1 MNTRHPSVSRR
12 EGSKNRAR
20 GLERCLGTSTTAADC
35 WLAFLRLFCLVW
47 LTAGFYGAMK
57 HKTFGLVFFAG
68 IIGLFG
74 AEESPPDS
82 AIANETIPAGHSAH
96 GEAFNEGPRQAAYFM
111 GDTGGVHFPITTS
124 SREVQEFFDQGVG
137 QLHGFWY
144 FEAERSFR
152 HIAALEP
159 DCAMAYWGMA
169 MANINNRRRAKEFVQ
184 EAVRRKESVSPRE
197 QLWIESLEHFYLGDE
212 KDDKK
217 RSRRRIRDLEEI
229 IHQYPDDIEAKA
241 FLAVAIYQSKRHH
254 PIGSYQAVDAL
265 IQQVLDAQPMHPAH
279 HYRIHLWDYEKPKR
293 ALASAALCGQS
304 APGIAHMWH
313 MPGHIFSRL
322 RRYAEAAWQ
331 QEASA
336 RVDHARMMRDRVL
349 PDQIHNFA
357 HNNEWLIRNL
367 NHLGRVREA
376 VDLAKNMIE
385 LPRHPKYNLPAK
397 RGSSAFYGRR
407 RLMETLVR
415 YELWEDILRLAD
427 TVYLEPSQEESDQ
440 IQRQTALALAAY
452 HKEDAD
458 GIRTAKK
465 PLEALLQKKRQE
477 RFADAEQAE
486 ETGKEKKKSARDIAQ
501 DMAEAMLKHGVP
513 IGNLRSALAELNALI
528 AILENRPQSAK
539 EHLAKAKRIPKE
551 RLAKLHLRLGNPDK
565 AVDLIEQAKA
575 SAPRQAPILAAAV
588 EVFYAADKREEAALA
603 FRELQEVSAS
613 LDPDAPIFQRI
624 TALTPELGIEQ
635 NWRRSGQALADAGKR
650 PKLAN
655 LGPFRWSPWKAPD
668 WNLST
673 ARNGYRQLSDY
684 QGKPLL
690 LLFYLGHGCAH
701 CVEQLNEMKPRVQE
715 FADQGVDIAA
725 VSTESLPELRD
736 SLDKSELLGGIPF
749 PLFSNADLS
758 VFKEYSA
765 FDDFENAPLHGAFL
779 IDGNGFVLWQDIG
792 YEPFTNMDFLLKE
805 SRRLLAAT
813 QAVDLAKA
821 AE

>member
-1 MNTRHPSVSRR
+1 
-12 EGSKNRAR
+12 
-20 GLERCLGTSTTAADC
+20 
-35 WLAFLRLFCLVW
+35 
-47 LTAGFYGAMK
+47 MK
-57 HKTFGLVFFAG
+57 HKTFGLVFSVG
-68 IIGLFG
+68 VIGLLGTEEG
-74 AEESPPDS
+74 ASNSE
-82 AIANETIPAGHSAH
+82 IAEETIPAGHSAH

-111 GDTGGVHFPITTS
+111 GDTGKVHFPITTN

-152 HIAALEP
+152 HIAALDP

-169 MANINNRRRAKEFVQ
+169 MANIDNRRRAEGFVR
-184 EAVRRKESVSPRE
+184 EAVRRKEAVSPRE
-197 QLWIESLEHFYLGDE
+197 QMWIESLEHFYLGGE

-229 IHQYPDDIEAKA
+229 IHKYPDDIEAKA
-241 FLAVAIYQSKRHH
+241 FLAVAIYQNRRHH

-265 IQQVLDAQPMHPAH
+265 IQQILDAQPMHPAH

-322 RRYAEAAWQ
+322 HRYAEAAWQ

-385 LPRHPKYNLPAK
+385 LPRHPKYNLPSK

-415 YELWEDILRLAD
+415 YELWEEILRLAD
-427 TVYLEPSQEESDQ
+427 TVYLEPSNEEADQ
-440 IQRQTALALAAY
+440 IQRQTALALAFY
-452 HKEDAD
+452 HSRDID
-458 GIRTAKK
+458 GVRAAKR
-465 PLEALLQKKRQE
+465 PLESLLQKKRQE

-486 ETGKEKKKSARDIAQ
+486 ETGKEKKKSARDVTQ
-501 DMAEAMLKHGVP
+501 DMAEAMLKHSGS
-513 IGNLRSALAELNALI
+513 IGNLRAAVAELDALI
-528 AILENRPQSAK
+528 AILENRLPAAK
-539 EHLAKAKRIPKE
+539 EHLAKTKRIPKE
-551 RLAKLHLRLGNPDK
+551 RLAKLHLRLGDTDK
-565 AVDLIEQAKA
+565 AGDLIRQAKA

-588 EVFYAADKREEAALA
+588 EVLYAAGKWEEALLA
-603 FRELQEVSAS
+603 FKELQEVSAS

-624 TALTPELGIEQ
+624 AALAPELGVEQ
-635 NWRRSGQALADAGKR
+635 NWRQSEQSAADAGKH

-655 LGPFRWSPWKAPD
+655 LGPFRWGPWRAPG
-668 WNLST
+668 WNLPT
-673 ARNGYRQLSDY
+673 ARSERRQLSDY
-684 QGKPLL
+684 QDKPLL
-690 LLFYLGHGCAH
+690 LLFYLGYGCAH
-701 CVEQLNEMKPRVQE
+701 CVEQLNEMKPRVRE
-715 FADQGVDIAA
+715 FADQGITVAA
-725 VSTESLPELRD
+725 ISTESLTELRD
-736 SLDKSELLGGIPF
+736 SLDKSEFLGDIPF

-758 VFKEYSA
+758 VFKEYRA

-779 IDGNGFVLWQDIG
+779 INGNGFVLWQDIS
-792 YEPFTNMDFLLKE
+792 YEPFTDIDFLLKE

-813 QAVDLAKA
+813 QAVDMANA

>member
-1 MNTRHPSVSRR
+1 
-12 EGSKNRAR
+12 
-20 GLERCLGTSTTAADC
+20 
-35 WLAFLRLFCLVW
+35 
-47 LTAGFYGAMK
+47 MK
-57 HKTFGLVFFAG
+57 YKTLGLVFFAG

-74 AEESPPDS
+74 AEERSSDFADAEES
-82 AIANETIPAGHSAH
+82 VLAGHSAH

-111 GDTGGVHFPITTS
+111 GDTGNVHFPITTS

-159 DCAMAYWGMA
+159 SCAMAYWGMA
-169 MANINNRRRAKEFVQ
+169 MANVNNRRRAEGFVR
-184 EAVRRKESVSPRE
+184 EAVRRKEAVSPRE

-217 RSRRRIRDLEEI
+217 RRRRRIRDLEEI
-229 IHQYPDDIEAKA
+229 IHQYPDDVEAKA
-241 FLAVAIYQSKRHH
+241 FLAVAIYQNRRHY

-265 IQQVLDAQPMHPAH
+265 IQQVLDAHPMHPAH

-322 RRYAEAAWQ
+322 HRYAEAAWQ

-336 RVDHARMMRDRVL
+336 RVDHARMMRDRIL

-385 LPRHPKYNLPAK
+385 LPRHPKYNLPAN
-397 RGSSAFYGRR
+397 RGSSASHGRR

-415 YELWEDILRLAD
+415 YELWEEILRLTY
-427 TVYLEPSQEESDQ
+427 TVYLAPSNEEADQ
-440 IQRQTALALAAY
+440 IQRQIALALAAY
-452 HKEDAD
+452 HQQDVD
-458 GIRTAKK
+458 GIRAAKK
-465 PLEALLQKKRQE
+465 PLESLLQKKRQK

-486 ETGKEKKKSARDIAQ
+486 KAGKEKKKSARDVAQ
-501 DMAEAMLKHGVP
+501 DMAEAMLKHGGS
-513 IGNLRSALAELNALI
+513 IGNVQAALAELDALI
-528 AILENRPQSAK
+528 AILENRLQSAK
-539 EHLAKAKRIPKE
+539 EHLAKTKRIPKE
-551 RLAKLHLRLGNPDK
+551 RLAKLHLRLGDTDK
-565 AVDLIEQAKA
+565 AVDLIRQAKE
-575 SAPRQAPILAAAV
+575 SAPRQAQILAAAV
-588 EVFYAADKREEAALA
+588 EVFHAAGKREEAALA
-603 FRELQEVSAS
+603 FKELQEVSAS
-613 LDPDAPIFQRI
+613 LDLDAPIFQRI
-624 TALTPELGIEQ
+624 TALAPEFGVERTWRQSEQ
-635 NWRRSGQALADAGKR
+635 ASADAGKR
-650 PKLAN
+650 PKPAN

-668 WNLST
+668 WNLQT
-673 ARNGYRQLSDY
+673 ARSGRRQLSDY
-684 QGKPLL
+684 RGKPLL
-690 LLFYLGHGCAH
+690 LLFYLGYGCAH
-701 CVEQLNEMKPRVQE
+701 CVEQLNEMKPRVRE

-736 SLDKSELLGGIPF
+736 SLDKSELLGDISF

-758 VFKEYSA
+758 VFKEYRA
-765 FDDFENAPLHGAFL
+765 FDDFENTPLHGAFL
-779 IDGNGFVLWQDIG
+779 IDGNGFVLWQDIS
-792 YEPFTNMDFLLKE
+792 YEPFTDIDFLLKE

-813 QAVDLAKA
+813 QAVELVMDDDRRPDLGLRERVETLFEEAKELRRLIDEVRILRRSA
-821 AE
+821 PD

>member
-1 MNTRHPSVSRR
+1 
-12 EGSKNRAR
+12 
-20 GLERCLGTSTTAADC
+20 
-35 WLAFLRLFCLVW
+35 
-47 LTAGFYGAMK
+47 MK
-57 HKTFGLVFFAG
+57 HKTFWLVFFAG

-74 AEESPPDS
+74 AEEGSS
-82 AIANETIPAGHSAH
+82 NSEIAEETIPAGHSAH

-111 GDTGGVHFPITTS
+111 GDTGNVHFPITTS

-159 DCAMAYWGMA
+159 ACAMAYWGMA
-169 MANINNRRRAKEFVQ
+169 MANVNNRRRAEGFAR
-184 EAVRRKESVSPRE
+184 EAVRRKEAVSPRE
-197 QLWIESLEHFYLGDE
+197 RLWIESLEHFYLGDE

-241 FLAVAIYQSKRHH
+241 FLAVAIYQNRRHH
-254 PIGSYQAVDAL
+254 PIGSHQAVDAL

-279 HYRIHLWDYEKPKR
+279 HYRIHLWDYEKSKR
-293 ALASAALCGQS
+293 ALASASLCGQS

-322 RRYAEAAWQ
+322 HRYAEAAWQ

-385 LPRHPKYNLPAK
+385 LPRHPKYNHPAK
-397 RGSSAFYGRR
+397 RGSSASYGRR

-415 YELWEDILRLAD
+415 YELWEEILRLAD
-427 TVYLEPSQEESDQ
+427 TVYLEPSNKEVDQ
-440 IQRQTALALAAY
+440 IQRQTAIALAAY
-452 HKEDAD
+452 HKRDVD
-458 GIRTAKK
+458 GIRAAKK
-465 PLEALLQKKRQE
+465 PLQTLLQKKRQE

-486 ETGKEKKKSARDIAQ
+486 EAGKEKKKSARDVAQ
-501 DMAEAMLKHGVP
+501 DMAEAMLKHSGS
-513 IGNLRSALAELNALI
+513 IGSIQAALAELDAHI
-528 AILENRPQSAK
+528 AILEDRFQSAK
-539 EHLAKAKRIPKE
+539 EHLAKTKRIPKE
-551 RLAKLHLRLGNPDK
+551 RLAKLHLQLGNPEK
-565 AVDLIEQAKA
+565 AVELVQQAKE
-575 SAPRQAPILAAAV
+575 SAPRQAQILAAAV
-588 EVFYAADKREEAALA
+588 EIFHVAGKQEESALA
-603 FRELQEVSAS
+603 FKELQEVSAS
-613 LDPDAPIFQRI
+613 IDPDAPIFQRI
-624 TALTPELGIEQ
+624 TALAPEFGAEQ
-635 NWRRSGQALADAGKR
+635 NWRRSGQSSADAGKR

-655 LGPFRWSPWKAPD
+655 LGPFRWSPWKSPD
-668 WNLST
+668 WNLQT
-673 ARNGYRQLSDY
+673 ARSGRRQLSDY
-684 QGKPLL
+684 RGKPLL
-690 LLFYLGHGCAH
+690 LLFYLGYGCAH
-701 CVEQLNEMKPRVQE
+701 CVEQLHEMKPRVRE
-715 FADQGVDIAA
+715 FADQNVAVAA

-736 SLDKSELLGGIPF
+736 SLDKSELLGDIPF
-749 PLFSNADLS
+749 PLFSNADWS
-758 VFKEYSA
+758 VFKEYRA
-765 FDDFENAPLHGAFL
+765 FDDFENTPLHGAFL

-792 YEPFTNMDFLLKE
+792 YEPFTNVDFLLKE

-813 QAVDLAKA
+813 QSVDLAMNEDKRPDLGLRERVETVFEEA
-821 AE
+821 KELRRLIDEVRILRRSAPD

>member
-1 MNTRHPSVSRR
+1 
-12 EGSKNRAR
+12 
-20 GLERCLGTSTTAADC
+20 
-35 WLAFLRLFCLVW
+35 
-47 LTAGFYGAMK
+47 MK
-57 HKTFGLVFFAG
+57 IKTFGLVFFAG

-74 AEESPPDS
+74 AEERSSNS
-82 AIANETIPAGHSAH
+82 ADVEETVLAGHSAH

-111 GDTGGVHFPITTS
+111 GNTGNVHFPITTG

-152 HIAALEP
+152 HIAALDP

-169 MANINNRRRAKEFVQ
+169 MANVNNRSRAEGFVR
-184 EAVRRKESVSPRE
+184 EAVRRKEAVSERE
-197 QLWIESLEHFYLGDE
+197 RLWIESLEHFYLGDE
-212 KDDKK
+212 KDAKK
-217 RSRRRIRDLEEI
+217 RSRRRIRDWEEI

-241 FLAVAIYQSKRHH
+241 FLAVAIYQNRRYH

-279 HYRIHLWDYEKPKR
+279 HYRIHLWDYEKSKR

-322 RRYAEAAWQ
+322 HRYAEAAWQ

-385 LPRHPKYNLPAK
+385 LPRHPKYNHPAK

-415 YELWEDILRLAD
+415 YELWEEILRLTD
-427 TVYLEPSQEESDQ
+427 TVYLEPSNGEADQ

-452 HKEDAD
+452 HKRDVE
-458 GIRTAKK
+458 GIRAAKK
-465 PLEALLQKKRQE
+465 PLESLLQKKRE
-477 RFADAEQAE
+477 KRFADAEQAE
-486 ETGKEKKKSARDIAQ
+486 EAGKEKKKSARDVAQ
-501 DMAEAMLKHGVP
+501 DMAESMLKHSGS
-513 IGNLRSALAELNALI
+513 IGNLRAAIAELNAHI
-528 AILENRPQSAK
+528 AILEDRFQSAK
-539 EHLAKAKRIPKE
+539 EHLAKTKRIPKD
-551 RLAKLHLRLGNPDK
+551 RLARLHLRLGNPDK
-565 AVDLIEQAKA
+565 AVELIRQAKE
-575 SAPRQAPILAAAV
+575 SAPRQAPILAAAI
-588 EVFYAADKREEAALA
+588 EVFHVADKREEAALA
-603 FRELQEVSAS
+603 FGELQEVSAS
-613 LDPDAPIFQRI
+613 IDPDAPIFQRI
-624 TALTPELGIEQ
+624 TALAPELGFEP
-635 NWRRSGQALADAGKR
+635 NWRQSGQALADDGKR
-650 PKLAN
+650 PNLAN

-668 WNLST
+668 WNLPT
-673 ARNGYRQLSDY
+673 ARNGRRQLSDY
-684 QGKPLL
+684 QSKPLL
-690 LLFYLGHGCAH
+690 LLFYLGYGCAH
-701 CVEQLNEMKPRVQE
+701 CVEQLNEMKPRVRD
-715 FADQGVDIAA
+715 FVDQGVAIAA
-725 VSTESLPELRD
+725 VSAESLPKLRD
-736 SLDKSELLGGIPF
+736 SLDKSELLGDISF

-758 VFKEYSA
+758 VFKEYRA

-779 IDGNGFVLWQDIG
+779 INGNGFVLWQDIS
-792 YEPFTNMDFLLKE
+792 YEPFTDIDFLLKE